1 MAELEIIDDSLYTKP
16 HFSEYVHNGNSF
28 LDLLVL
34 YGYADG
40 IRLREFCQFKN
51 KTFKN
56 KTRCSVECLIAG
68 LTWRCE
74 YVVEPLGKR
83 CGEDDGLILGNL
95 NGEILSTPGH
105 SARYLVN
112 LSRACL
118 GLVKCLVVL
127 ALQV

>member
-51 KTFKN
+51 E
-56 KTRCSVECLIAG
+56 TRCSMECLIAG

-74 YVVEPLGKR
+74 SVVEPLGKR

-95 NGEILSTPGH
+95 NSEILSTSGH

-118 GLVKCLVVL
+118 GLVNCLVVL